1 MKGDTPLDYAEFQLT
16 PKRTRCELFVSAD
29 GLMEK
34 LASGFVKPFVTHLR
48 AAEAQV
54 SRGNQVIRLEAKSG
68 YEKHSPQSQSN
79 KGWFCKGTIERFV
92 RFVSTPEVIERVKT
106 IEDEL
111 TQLEQVRSALV
122 NTFAQ
127 TPDWFPYGDV
137 TTGYQRTRDGTDTL
151 VPRRF
156 STDKE
161 DNEPDASKKE
171 LLRAMEARLNALH
184 QEQSMAFS
192 RANAAGFDNNSIA
205 DLMTFA
211 EHFGADRLNGACAY
225 FLALTH
231 KKTITKGGQDCTNS
245 PTFETPSVASSC
257 TLASVF
263 GSIPVSKEEA
273 WVQSAK
279 RKLDFGANKPQAT
292 KSGGT
297 EMKGTDL
304 SKRELGQKEGST
316 ITTTDKKKA
325 EVTGSGVFF
334 ARLQQMVHQVDARSK
349 EDLGWK
355 INGEEELAFQDSK
368 NKADSSFQN
377 DLSNSSLPERST
389 SLPALR
395 AHTEGSP
402 KQNPSLIEAITAKGE
417 DEVSKGQ
424 NSEETSRAETDKSN
438 STRGDA
444 PARRLSVQAAIS
456 LFESKKKDL
465 NEPPFR
471 KLMKQESRKTLGEGG
486 NSPSEKSV
494 LKRWSG
500 QTPCS
505 PEANIVQEKKVFESR
520 AFEVQQDLDIVKA
533 KAAANKVSSPQDE
546 VDAPPQVRPDEQA
559 RENFKKALDSLLQ
572 QDNAHHLD
580 QSSKSKSMDAKVQLV
595 KHLSPPI
602 QQPPNC
608 TSQSNTRLDFKNLS
622 SLDQNLST
630 ALMDA
635 EKAKSEA
642 AAVAI
647 PAKLSMMKKTI
658 TEIESVP
665 ELKPDDQ
672 RVPSRISIDYSVKP
686 HLKNNDKDVMNTHNT
701 KQLLPKPSQSV
712 PHRSR
717 ISSQV
722 SVGTPFEQ
730 EIVGCLAAPVS
741 EPEHVVEKKTETIKR
756 KEVSTIDRQTVI
768 NMSFGKSS
776 VQKKVSSMKELPA
789 NLLPS
794 SVDFHMQ
801 ALVQMGEH
809 QYTNMS
815 FNRVEIANE
824 QTEEHRGRFYNQYAK
839 LREAKLRGE
848 HPAKKA
854 EREAKLKSMQE
865 TLERRKAEM
874 ETKAVRL
881 SKKKVRDAR
890 AADSGGER
898 MPRNT
903 GLTAPMVEQKDL
915 KNEDNDTDQEE
926 YSLKSQDQILDYSNP
941 TSPASTPRSSKSH
954 SSSMKLRAPARA
966 VPTLSKS
973 ISSSRNSARG
983 GASSLR
989 PTLKNSGAPSQG
1001 KQSSLSTS
1009 TAETNVKSLLSV
1021 KDVARS
1027 SLSRTGGSAKVH
1039 PKLNISPSEAVTLV
1053 DDANSVATPGSIEKR
1068 EPKHQQSLTRK
1079 NVASVAVSR
1088 SSPTDAGLLLES
1100 PKDQQEEATDA
1111 LDSRTPQSSGA
1122 MQEVKPFLRK
1132 GRGIGPG
1139 AGPGVVKQKASTLA
1153 ESCKNSDEDTP
1164 KECKQDD
1171 VYTESEDIKSTPED
1185 TLEVFEVND
1194 GSVVQ
1199 EQDSSSS
1206 SMETMPTV
1214 IDESASSLSSRPS
1227 TGPTEIGEMEALD
1240 DLPESISESQKPIS
1254 DAVTSHNKPEVIGPG
1269 VVESTPQVSLL
1280 QVGNHKQ
1287 KEGSFMLS
1295 DHLSQ
1300 TNSDPGYVT
1309 SSVSF
1314 REASLLPHGQI
1325 GSPFPPSVSH
1335 PYSSYLQR
1343 GAVSSRFSPPRG
1355 DLPST
1360 SPVLWN
1366 VTQSSKYM
1374 QEGELVHSG
1383 RRLTGH
1389 QKQTSMLPL
1398 PSKEPSKGFK
1408 RLLHFGRKSRAAET
1422 TTDCVSVS
1430 TTSEGDDDADDVR
1443 DSGSQLSDE
1452 VLQKIR
1458 MQKRGFEYGNM
1469 GDHLSYSEHDTS
1481 QFFGSAIPPPPAN
1494 FKLREELLSGGNSI
1508 KGQFYTLKGSKES
1521 HDEVYKVFQNHV
1533 LCIILRCIV
1542 ADIILLHSSNQSGSP
1557 TAIFSE
1563 KRSNFYNVVLTVE
1576 DERKRETV
1584 LRVDRDE
1591 ILMTEAF

>member
-29 GLMEK
+29 GFMEK

-68 YEKHSPQSQSN
+68 YEKHSPHQQSN

-137 TTGYQRTRDGTDTL
+137 TTGHQRTRDGTDTL

-211 EHFGADRLNGACAY
+211 EHFSADRLNGACAY
-225 FLALTH
+225 FLALTR
-231 KKTITKGGQDCTNS
+231 KKTITKEGQDCINS
-245 PTFETPSVASSC
+245 PTFETPSDASSC
-257 TLASVF
+257 TLASVL
-263 GSIPVSKEEA
+263 GSIREEEA
-273 WVQSAK
+273 WVQNAK

-292 KSGGT
+292 RSGGT

-304 SKRELGQKEGST
+304 SKRELGQTEGST
-316 ITTTDKKKA
+316 ITATDQKKA

-334 ARLQQMVHQVDARSK
+334 GRLQQMVHQVDARSK

-355 INGEEELAFQDSK
+355 INGEEELSFQDSK

-377 DLSNSSLPERST
+377 DLSNLSLPERST

-395 AHTEGSP
+395 AHTEASP
-402 KQNPSLIEAITAKGE
+402 KQNPEAITAKDE

-424 NSEETSRAETDKSN
+424 ISEETSRAETDKSN

-559 RENFKKALDSLLQ
+559 RENFKKSLDSLLQ

-608 TSQSNTRLDFKNLS
+608 TSQSNMRLDFKNLS
-622 SLDQNLST
+622 SLDQNLLT
-630 ALMDA
+630 AVMDA

-665 ELKPDDQ
+665 KLKLDDQ
-672 RVPSRISIDYSVKP
+672 PVPSRISIDYSVKP
-686 HLKNNDKDVMNTHNT
+686 HQETNDKDVTKTHNT

-722 SVGTPFEQ
+722 SVGTPFER
-730 EIVGCLAAPVS
+730 ENVGCLAAPVS
-741 EPEHVVEKKTETIKR
+741 EPEHVVETKTETIKH
-756 KEVSTIDRQTVI
+756 KEVPTIDRQTVR
-768 NMSFGKSS
+768 NMSIGKSS
-776 VQKKVSSMKELPA
+776 KQKKVSSMKERPA

-801 ALVQMGEH
+801 TLVQMVEH

-815 FNRVEIANE
+815 FNGAEIANE
-824 QTEEHRGRFYNQYAK
+824 RTEEQRGRFYDQYAK

-848 HPAKKA
+848 PPAKKA

-881 SKKKVRDAR
+881 SKKKVREAR

-915 KNEDNDTDQEE
+915 KDEDDDTDQEE
-926 YSLKSQDQILDYSNP
+926 YSLKSQDQILDYINP
-941 TSPASTPRSSKSH
+941 TSPASTPRSSKNH

-973 ISSSRNSARG
+973 ISGSRNSARG
-983 GASSLR
+983 GASSLK
-989 PTLKNSGAPSQG
+989 PTPKNSGAPSQG

-1027 SLSRTGGSAKVH
+1027 SLIRTGGSAKVY

-1088 SSPTDAGLLLES
+1088 SLPTDAGLLLES
-1100 PKDQQEEATDA
+1100 PRDQQEGATDA

-1122 MQEVKPFLRK
+1122 MQEVKTFLRK
-1132 GRGIGPG
+1132 ARGIGPG

-1153 ESCKNSDEDTP
+1153 ESCKTSDEDTS

-1171 VYTESEDIKSTPED
+1171 VYSETEDIKSTPEN

-1214 IDESASSLSSRPS
+1214 IDESASSVSSRPS

-1240 DLPESISESQKPIS
+1240 DLPENISESQKPIS
-1254 DAVTSHNKPEVIGPG
+1254 DAVTSHNKPEVIGPA

-1280 QVGNHKQ
+1280 QVDNYKQ

-1295 DHLSQ
+1295 DLLSQ
-1300 TNSDPGYVT
+1300 KNSDPVNNTAGYVT

-1360 SPVLWN
+1360 SPALWN

-1374 QEGELVHSG
+1374 QEGQLVHSG

-1443 DSGSQLSDE
+1443 ESGSQLSDE

-1481 QFFGSAIPPPPAN
+1481 HFFGSAIPPPPAN

-1508 KGQFYTLKGSKES
+1508 KAPRSFFSLSSFRSKGSEGKS
-1521 HDEVYKVFQNHV
+1521 
-1533 LCIILRCIV
+1533 R
-1542 ADIILLHSSNQSGSP
+1542 
-1557 TAIFSE
+1557 
-1563 KRSNFYNVVLTVE
+1563 
-1576 DERKRETV
+1576 
-1584 LRVDRDE
+1584 
-1591 ILMTEAF
+1591 